1 MQAGWGKC
9 SQAFMSGFCDQSCGR
24 CQSTAAPS
32 TPAATAASCADIP
45 PNNQYT
51 CAQQV
56 INPTHKPLYIGYLG

>member
-1 MQAGWGKC
+1 MTLSFLHLQAGWGKC

-24 CQSTAAPS
+24 CQSTA
-32 TPAATAASCADIP
+32 TPAGTAAACADIP

-56 INPTHKPLYIGYLG
+56 TYLAHAP